1 MMTVQS
7 QTRVPTSAVLSTAR
21 QIGVCSSVMA
31 AMSHTCIGNDE
42 VCDKFVLLKAELY
55 YQNTLVLAT
64 PFSAAAVPVLMY
76 FSESTCT
83 GTFKYFHVTS
93 ISYIEST

>member
-1 MMTVQS
+1 M
-7 QTRVPTSAVLSTAR
+7 
-21 QIGVCSSVMA
+21 
-31 AMSHTCIGNDE
+31 E

-76 FSESTCT
+76 LILESTCT

>member
-1 MMTVQS
+1 M
-7 QTRVPTSAVLSTAR
+7 
-21 QIGVCSSVMA
+21 
-31 AMSHTCIGNDE
+31 E

-64 PFSAAAVPVLMY
+64 PFPAAAVPVLMY
-76 FSESTCT
+76 FLESTCT

-93 ISYIEST
+93 ISHNEST